1 MKYTS
6 IKDLTEITGLNKQ
19 TKKQKRRRNTRTQT
33 HTHSHTQE
41 QKTPKTNKQNET
53 KKWVSKP
60 NCVLEILML
69 HALSVF
75 LVTSSEVRAGLLFNA
90 LKRQKLAKFPRTE
103 LKPFETVIY
112 SLNRT
117 FSLRV
122 IGKV

>member
-1 MKYTS
+1 MS
-6 IKDLTEITGLNKQ
+6 
-19 TKKQKRRRNTRTQT
+19 KK
-33 HTHSHTQE
+33 
-41 QKTPKTNKQNET
+41 KTKTNKQNET

-90 LKRQKLAKFPRTE
+90 LKRQKLAKFMRTE
-103 LKPFETVIY
+103 LKPFKIEIY
-112 SLNRT
+112 LLHRK
-117 FSLRV
+117 FSLTV